1 MLQPGNIR
9 VLIVDDEKNILQFLE
24 LGLQNGG
31 FQVRTASDGLEA
43 VVQAQQFLPHVV
55 VLDVMMPG
63 MDGFEVCNLLKKMDK
78 MGIIMLT
85 AREEVDDRV
94 KALNLGA
101 DDYMIKPFS
110 LKELIARIHA
120 RVRNMFPELLG
131 EVIRGPFR
139 IDDSRREFWYQ
150 EVLLELSRTEYELL
164 KFLVLNHD
172 RVMSKSSIL
181 DAVWGHNFVGD
192 ENVVE
197 VYIRYLREKLE
208 DRSHQLIRTIR
219 GSGYRMNFQ

>member
-1 MLQPGNIR
+1 LQPGHIR
-9 VLIVDDEKNILQFLE
+9 VLIVDDEPHILSFLE
-24 LGLQNGG
+24 LGLQNAD
-31 FQVRTASDGLEA
+31 FTVRTASDGLEA
-43 VVQAQQFLPHVV
+43 VVQARQFLPHVV

-139 IDDSRREFWYQ
+139 MNDSRREIWYE

-164 KFLVLNHD
+164 KFLILNHD
-172 RVMSKSSIL
+172 RVTSKSSIL
-181 DAVWGHNFVGD
+181 DAVWGHDFVGD